1 VTRRAVA
8 LVALAAALLAYAGV
22 WGLGRW
28 RDPGPVAPGLLA
40 QPPGGVPAALGP
52 ADATAPTDP
61 TPVAPVAP
69 AVPGA
74 TVRLLEVAVPTAP
87 SDPTRIVL
95 DAALA
100 LPDDADA
107 AAPVPAVVLLHGFGG
122 DRTSLA
128 GRAAELV
135 DAGYAVLLPSARG
148 SGASGGTIT
157 LADRDREGRDVAALV
172 DVLAAEP
179 GIVLDAPGDPRV
191 ALAGLSYGGGIAL
204 VAAGLDPRVDAA
216 VAVAT
221 WHDLADAL
229 APDAAAVGTTGTGPL
244 KVGWTSVLFASRS
257 LPGLADA
264 DELAL
269 GRCGRFDPAVC
280 DLADRAAV
288 AGRLDAAGRARLAAA
303 DVTGPLPPTLLVQG
317 VGDTLFG
324 VGQALA
330 NARVAAAGG
339 APVRL
344 RLVQGE
350 HGQASAAI
358 AEGDAARDVEAWL
371 DRWLRGGTDA
381 RASDGVVVHD
391 LAGTTRSLALAAP
404 EGARTWSFDAGA
416 VDVVAP
422 AGGLPAAL
430 TTFPGLGAVGELA
443 DLFGALDVPGQY
455 ADLTTEPLADELL
468 LLGGGE
474 VTFGVSSTSGE
485 AQLFLRLAEVAPGG
499 GAELI
504 GTQVAPARLT
514 GLPTDPAAAAR
525 ITLRIPPVAHLVDE
539 GSRLRLTLATTD
551 QGFANLREPA
561 TITLDLDDAGMTL
574 RGPGFAAGVV
584 PAAASAGPSAPPVA
598 FAVPG
603 LAVLGAT
610 AVGLAGT
617 LRRRRRAPLAPR
629 AERLTLAAAG
639 PAPVTVRGL
648 TKVYDDGTR
657 AVDGLDL
664 TVAPGQVVGLLGPN
678 GAGKTSALR
687 MLLGLMAPTSGSVA
701 LFGTEVRPGHPVLER
716 VGALVAGPG
725 LAPDLSG
732 RDNLQLFWRAG
743 GRPMAAADLPWALEV
758 ADLGAAIDR
767 PVRTYSHG
775 MRQRLAIAQALL
787 GRPELLVLDE
797 PTDGLDPEQI
807 RRMRRLLARLG
818 AEGHAVL
825 VSSHLLAEVEQTCTH
840 AVVMD
845 AGRAVA
851 AGTVA
856 ELGERARTLV
866 VEVDDRDR
874 AGALLG
880 ARYGTDRVELEGAGL
895 AVALAD
901 PAEAADVVA
910 ALVAGGLRVTS
921 ASRRGRL
928 EDVFLELTGH
938 AGGRDGGHAGGG
950 AS

>member
-1 VTRRAVA
+1 MTRRGVA
-8 LVALAAALLAYAGV
+8 LVALAGALAAYAGV
-22 WGLGRW
+22 WALAEW
-28 RDPGPVAPGLLA
+28 RDPAPVAPGLLA
-40 QPPGGVPAALGP
+40 QPPGAEPPSLGP
-52 ADATAPTDP
+52 AAADDAAGDAAGGADDAVPSP
-61 TPVAPVAP
+61 
-69 AVPGA
+69 VPGA
-74 TVRLLEVAVPTAP
+74 DVRLLDVAVPT
-87 SDPTRIVL
+87 SPTDATPLVL

-100 LPDDADA
+100 LPEGADA
-107 AAPVPAVVLLHGFGG
+107 EAPVPAVVLLHGFGG

-135 DAGYAVLLPSARG
+135 DEGYAVLLPSARG
-148 SGASGGTIT
+148 SGASDGTIT
-157 LADRDREGRDVAALV
+157 LADRDREGRDVVALV

-179 GIVLDAPGDPRV
+179 AVLSDAPGDPRV

-204 VAAGLDPRVDAA
+204 VAAGLDPRVDAV

-229 APDAAAVGTTGTGPL
+229 APDAAAVGATGTGPL
-244 KVGWTSVLFASRS
+244 KVGWTSVLFASRT
-257 LPGLADA
+257 LPGLAGGPDA
-264 DELAL
+264 AGVEL
-269 GRCGRFDPAVC
+269 GRCGRFDPEVC

-288 AGRLDAAGRARLAAA
+288 AGRLDPAGRARLAAA

-330 NARVAAAGG
+330 NARVAAEGG

-350 HGQASAAI
+350 HGEASAAI
-358 AEGDAARDVEAWL
+358 GAGEAARDVDAWL

-381 RASDGVVVHD
+381 RAADGVVVHD
-391 LAGTTRSLALAAP
+391 LAGTTRSLALTAP
-404 EGARTWSFDAGA
+404 EGARTWAFDAGR

-455 ADLTTEPLADELL
+455 ADLTSDPLGTDVL

-474 VTFGVSSTSGE
+474 VTVGVSSTSGA

-499 GAELI
+499 AVELV

-514 GLPTDPAAAAR
+514 GLPTDPAAAVPV
-525 ITLRIPPVAHLVDE
+525 TLRIPPVAHLVDE

-561 TITLDLDDAGMTL
+561 TVTLDLSAAELTL
-574 RGPGFAAGVV
+574 RGPGFAPTAAATA
-584 PAAASAGPSAPPVA
+584 AAASGPTAPPVA
-598 FAVPG
+598 LAVPAVAVAGAVALG
-603 LAVLGAT
+603 LVGT
-610 AVGLAGT
+610 A
-617 LRRRRRAPLAPR
+617 RRRRRPPLAAR
-629 AERLTLAAAG
+629 GERLAAAAAG
-639 PAPVTVRGL
+639 APPVAVRGL

-687 MLLGLMAPTSGSVA
+687 MLLGLMTPTTGSVA
-701 LFGTEVRPGHPVLER
+701 VFGEEVRPGHPVLER
-716 VGALVAGPG
+716 VGSLVAGPG

-732 RDNLQLFWRAG
+732 RDNLELFWRAG
-743 GRPMAAADLPWALEV
+743 GRPMDAAELPWALEV

-818 AEGHAVL
+818 AHEPPPRPATAPVAGPATVDAAPAPTDLQLRQAEEAAAAHGADAFTVDEVAVTWRTGVGTARSRVERL
-825 VSSHLLAEVEQTCTH
+825 VEV
-840 AVVMD
+840 
-845 AGRAVA
+845 GLVA
-851 AGTVA
+851 RAGTRRPEDA
-856 ELGERARTLV
+856 DGRPARGRPPVLY
-866 VEVDDRDR
+866 RLAL
-874 AGALLG
+874 AGA
-880 ARYGTDRVELEGAGL
+880 
-895 AVALAD
+895 
-901 PAEAADVVA
+901 
-910 ALVAGGLRVTS
+910 
-921 ASRRGRL
+921 
-928 EDVFLELTGH
+928 
-938 AGGRDGGHAGGG
+938 G
-950 AS
+950 ASEG

>member
-1 VTRRAVA
+1 MTHRAVA
-8 LVALAAALLAYAGV
+8 LVALAATALAYAGV
-22 WGLGRW
+22 WGLARW
-28 RDPGPVAPGLLA
+28 RDPAPVTPGLLA
-40 QPPGGVPAALGP
+40 QPSGAVPPVLG
-52 ADATAPTDP
+52 APTP
-61 TPVAPVAP
+61 TPDAAAEP
-69 AVPGA
+69 ALPGA
-74 TVRLLEVAVPTAP
+74 DVRLLEVAVPTAP
-87 SDPTRIVL
+87 DDATPIVL
-95 DAALA
+95 EAALA
-100 LPDDADA
+100 LPEGADA
-107 AAPVPAVVLLHGFGG
+107 TAPVPAVVLLHGFGG

-128 GRAAELV
+128 DRAAELV
-135 DAGYAVLLPSARG
+135 GDGYAVLLPSARG
-148 SGASGGTIT
+148 SGGSGGGIS
-157 LADRDREGRDVAALV
+157 LADRDREGRDVVALV

-179 GIVLDAPGDPRV
+179 AVARDAAGDPRV

-204 VAAGLDPRVDAA
+204 IAAGLDPRVDAV

-229 APDAAAVGTTGTGPL
+229 APDAAGSPGTGPL
-244 KVGWTSVLFASRS
+244 KVGWTSVLFASRT
-257 LPGLADA
+257 LPGLPGAD
-264 DELAL
+264 DVDL
-269 GRCGRFDPAVC
+269 GRCGRFVPEVC

-288 AGRLDAAGRARLAAA
+288 AGLLDDAARSRLAAA
-303 DVTGPLPPTLLVQG
+303 RVTGPLPPTLLVQG
-317 VGDTLFG
+317 IGDTLFG
-324 VGQALA
+324 LGQALA
-330 NARVAAAGG
+330 NAEVAVATG

-344 RLVQGE
+344 RLVRGE
-350 HGQASAAI
+350 HGEASAALG
-358 AEGDAARDVEAWL
+358 AGEAARDVDAWL

-381 RASDGVVVHD
+381 RAADGVVVHD
-391 LAGTTRSLALAAP
+391 LAGTTRAVALDAAA
-404 EGARTWSFDAGA
+404 GTRTWTFPGAGRA
-416 VDVVAP
+416 DLVAP

-455 ADLTTEPLADELL
+455 ADLTTEPLRDDLL

-474 VTFGVSSTSGE
+474 VTLRVASTSGE
-485 AQLFLRLAEVAPGG
+485 ARVFLRLAEVAPGG
-499 GAELI
+499 AAELI
-504 GTQVAPARLT
+504 GAQVAPARLT
-514 GLPTDPAAAAR
+514 GLPTDPDAAVPV
-525 ITLRIPPVAHLVDE
+525 TLTVPPVAHLLD
-539 GSRLRLTLATTD
+539 GGARLRVTVATTD

-561 TITLDLDDAGMTL
+561 TVTVDLTDAAVTL
-574 RGPGFAAGVV
+574 RGPGPADGAAVGTAVAGAAAG
-584 PAAASAGPSAPPVA
+584 PPVA
-598 FAVPG
+598 FVVPALV
-603 LAVLGAT
+603 LAVAL
-610 AVGLAGT
+610 AVGLTGT
-617 LRRRRRAPLAPR
+617 VRRRRRPPLAPR
-629 AERLTLAAAG
+629 DERLAAARGG
-639 PAPVTVRGL
+639 PPPVAVRGL

-664 TVAPGQVVGLLGPN
+664 TVASGQVVGLLGPN

-687 MLLGLMAPTSGSVA
+687 MLLGLMAPTAGTAEV
-701 LFGTEVRPGHPVLER
+701 FGAAVRPGHPVLER

-732 RDNLQLFWRAG
+732 RDNLELFWRAG
-743 GRPMAAADLPWALEV
+743 GRPLADAELPWALEV
-758 ADLGAAIDR
+758 ADLGTAIDR

-874 AGALLG
+874 AARLLG
-880 ARYGTDRVELEGAGL
+880 DRYGADRVALEGAGV

-901 PAEAADVVA
+901 PGEAADVVA
-910 ALVAGGLRVTS
+910 ALVGDGFRVAS
-921 ASRRGRL
+921 AARRGRL
-928 EDVFLELTGH
+928 EDVFLQLTGH
-938 AGGRDGGHAGGG
+938 GAGGG
-950 AS
+950 GDA

>member
-1 VTRRAVA
+1 MTRRAVA
-8 LVALAAALLAYAGV
+8 LVALAGALAAYVGV
-22 WGLGRW
+22 WALAEW
-28 RDPGPVAPGLLA
+28 RDPAPVAPGLLA
-40 QPPGGVPAALGP
+40 QPPGGAPPALGP
-52 ADATAPTDP
+52 ADAATPGDAAP
-61 TPVAPVAP
+61 P
-69 AVPGA
+69 ALPGA
-74 TVRLLEVAVPTAP
+74 DVRLLEVAVPTSPGDATP
-87 SDPTRIVL
+87 VVL

-100 LPDDADA
+100 VPEGADAD
-107 AAPVPAVVLLHGFGG
+107 APVPAVVLLHGFGG

-128 GRAAELV
+128 DRAAELV
-135 DAGYAVLLPSARG
+135 ADGYAVLLPSARG
-148 SGASGGTIT
+148 SGASGGTVT

-179 GIVLDAPGDPRV
+179 AVRLDAPGDPRV

-204 VAAGLDPRVDAA
+204 VAAGLDPRVDAV

-229 APDAAAVGTTGTGPL
+229 APDAAADGATGTGPL
-244 KVGWTSVLFASRS
+244 KVGWTSVLFASRT
-257 LPGLADA
+257 LPGLAGGPDA
-264 DELAL
+264 DGVEL
-269 GRCGRFDPAVC
+269 GRCGRFDPEVC

-288 AGRLDAAGRARLAAA
+288 AGRLDPAGRARLAAA

-330 NARVAAAGG
+330 NARVAAGSG
-339 APVRL
+339 SPVRL

-350 HGQASAAI
+350 HGEASAAI
-358 AEGDAARDVEAWL
+358 GAGEAARDVDAWL
-371 DRWLRGGTDA
+371 DRWLRGGTDGGA
-381 RASDGVVVHD
+381 VVGVVAHPRP
-391 LAGTTRSLALAAP
+391 GTTGSLALAAP
-404 EGARTWSFDAGA
+404 AGARAWTFDAGR

-455 ADLTTEPLADELL
+455 ADLTTDPLDADVL

-474 VTFGVSSTSGE
+474 VTLAVSSTSGE

-499 GAELI
+499 AVELV

-514 GLPTDPAAAAR
+514 GLPTDPAAAVPV
-525 ITLRIPPVAHLVDE
+525 TLRIPPVAHLVDE
-539 GSRLRLTLATTD
+539 GSRVRLTLATTD

-561 TITLDLDDAGMTL
+561 TATRALPAAELTP
-574 RGPGFAAGVV
+574 RPPGCPPAAGAS
-584 PAAASAGPSAPPVA
+584 AAAAAAAAGPSAPPVA
-598 FAVPG
+598 LAVP
-603 LAVLGAT
+603 AVAVTGAV
-610 AVGLAGT
+610 AVGLVGT
-617 LRRRRRAPLAPR
+617 ARRRRRPPLAPR
-629 AERLTLAAAG
+629 GERLAAAAAG
-639 PAPVTVRGL
+639 PPPVAVRGL

-687 MLLGLMAPTSGSVA
+687 MLLGLMAPTSGSAAV
-701 LFGTEVRPGHPVLER
+701 FGEEVRPGHPVLER

-732 RDNLQLFWRAG
+732 RDNLELFWRAG
-743 GRPMAAADLPWALEV
+743 GRPLEAADLPWALEV
-758 ADLGAAIDR
+758 ADLGTAIDR

-818 AEGHAVL
+818 AEGHAIL

-866 VEVDDRDR
+866 VEVDDRER
-874 AGALLG
+874 AAALLSSRLG
-880 ARYGTDRVELEGAGL
+880 SDRVALEGAGV
-895 AVALAD
+895 AVALDD

-910 ALVAGGLRVTS
+910 ALVGGGLRVAS
-921 ASRRGRL
+921 AARRGRL
-928 EDVFLELTGH
+928 EDVFLQLTGH
-938 AGGRDGGHAGGG
+938 GAEAGR
-950 AS
+950 